1 MRRGEQGQLRSLY
14 NTSYKYELDP
24 ATINKEME
32 ARDKDPA
39 HTSLLKA
46 NQDHFDEQATK
57 WDDDPEYVRVSRE
70 SYATIMRHVG
80 QFLLPSSDHHHHH
93 TDILNFGCGT
103 GLLEAQ
109 LRFNVNS
116 ITGIDI
122 SSGMIDRMNAKIL
135 EEGWKNVIALQMDIL
150 NDEAQISS
158 SHQLQI
164 QGFDMII
171 SCYTFH
177 HLHDVTAIG
186 KALLKYLKPGGY
198 LCIIDFAAVAETNN
212 VRQHHHHHHHHHHH
226 QHEEQDQQQH
236 ESLGDKLSEAA
247 KASIGS
253 HDGFSKRFL
262 IDYYQNVLEL
272 ENVKVEDATPLS
284 CDGREFPTVIAY
296 GRRKK

>member
-1 MRRGEQGQLRSLY
+1 
-14 NTSYKYELDP
+14 
-24 ATINKEME
+24 ME
-32 ARDKDPA
+32 TKDKDPA

-70 SYATIMRHVG
+70 SYATILHHMG
-80 QFLLPSSDHHHHH
+80 QFLLSSSDRHHHHSN
-93 TDILNFGCGT
+93 ILNFGCGT

-109 LRFNVNS
+109 LRSHVNS

-122 SSGMIDRMNAKIL
+122 SAGMIERMNTKI
-135 EEGWKNVIALQMDIL
+135 EQEGWTNVTALKIDIL
-150 NDEAQISS
+150 DEAQTSS
-158 SHQLQI
+158 SQQQQVLLPI
-164 QGFDMII
+164 EGFDMII

-198 LCIIDFAAVAETNN
+198 FCIIDFAAAAETND
-212 VRQHHHHHHHHHHH
+212 VQQHHHHDHRH
-226 QHEEQDQQQH
+226 QEQDQQQ
-236 ESLGDKLSEAA
+236 EETLGDKLSETA

-253 HDGFSKRFL
+253 HDGFSKSFL
-262 IDYYQNVLEL
+262 IDYYQNVLDL
-272 ENVKVEDATPLS
+272 ENVNVEDATPLS
-284 CDGREFPTVIAY
+284 CDGSEFPTLIAY